1 MSGSSGSRD
10 DGPTGGSGG
19 GGGGGGGTGG
29 GDAVPLDPCLR
40 LHRGAINSP
49 KEIVLR
55 PIRVGDILQVRVNAT
70 GTRPILIVADTNGKE
85 AGSLTFP
92 GYLQV
97 IECIRDRQFRYKA
110 VVEKISGGIYEVR
123 VEPVV

>member
-19 GGGGGGGTGG
+19 GGGGGGSGG
-29 GDAVPLDPCLR
+29 GDGVPLDPCLKP
-40 LHRGAINSP
+40 HKGAINSP
-49 KEIVLR
+49 KESILR
-55 PIRVGDILQVRVNAT
+55 PVRVADILQVRVNES
-70 GTRPILIVADTNGKE
+70 GTRPILIVADSNGKE

-97 IECIRDRQFRYKA
+97 IECIRDRQFRYQA

-123 VEPVV
+123 VEPIV